1 MICSAIFCL
10 NAWSIE
16 YDLDSVKDI
25 STDYSEEIK
34 NPNPIAYL
42 KGKYLF
48 TNGFKLHVKIDENI
62 EEGKVGKYPITYTAS
77 FLYLKKEITGYYN
90 IVDSEPP
97 VIEFN
102 LQHDEYILPGEDYNS
117 FVAKDNYDGDITDK
131 VNVVVNPDN
140 VTYIVKDTFG
150 NETKVVKKLV
160 TENTKVIYL
169 TFDDGPSKY
178 TSELLD
184 VLKKFNVKATFFVV
198 GSSSYTDIISR
209 MAEEGHS
216 VGIHTH
222 THEFK
227 DIYKSEEN
235 YFNDLNKVQNVII
248 EKTGKETDL
257 LRFPGGSSNTVSK
270 KYNKG
275 IMSRLALEV
284 TEQGFEYFDWNVDSG
299 DAGGTT
305 ETEQVYENVKKGVT
319 GKRIAVVLQHDTKKF
334 SIDAVEKI
342 IIWGKLNDYV
352 FLPLTSDSFGAHHK
366 VFN

>member
-1 MICSAIFCL
+1 MVLSFIFCL

-16 YDLDSVKDI
+16 YDLDSIKDV
-25 STDYSEEIK
+25 STEYTEDIK
-34 NPNPIAYL
+34 IPEAIAYL
-42 KGKYLF
+42 KGKFLF
-48 TNGFKLHVKIDENI
+48 KDGFKLKVDVEENI

-77 FLYLKKEITGYYN
+77 FLFLKKEITGHYN
-90 IVDSEPP
+90 IVDLEAP
-97 VIEFN
+97 VIEFDF
-102 LQHDEYILPGEDYNS
+102 QHDEYILPGEEYYS
-117 FVAKDNYDGDITDK
+117 FTARDNYDGDITDK
-131 VNVVVNPDN
+131 VIVIVNPDN
-140 VTYIVKDTFG
+140 VVYVAEDTFG
-150 NETKVVKKLV
+150 NQTKITKKLV
-160 TENTKVIYL
+160 TDETKVIYL

-178 TSELLD
+178 TGELLD
-184 VLKKFNVKATFFVV
+184 VLKRYDVKATFFVV
-198 GSSSYTDIISR
+198 GSSVYTDILSR
-209 MAEEGHS
+209 MVEEGHA
-216 VGIHTH
+216 VGIHTY

-235 YFNDLNKVQNVII
+235 YFADLNKVQDLII
-248 EKTGKETDL
+248 EKTGNKTDL

-270 KYNKG
+270 NYNKG
-275 IMSRLALEV
+275 IMGRLVQLV

-305 ETEQVYENVKKGVT
+305 ETEQVYENVKNGVT

-352 FLPLTSDSFGAHHK
+352 FLPLNSNSFGAHHK

>member
-62 EEGKVGKYPITYTAS
+62 EEGKVGKYPITYTVS

-150 NETKVVKKLV
+150 NETKAVKKLV

-198 GSSSYTDIISR
+198 GSSSYTDIISC

-352 FLPLTSDSFGAHHK
+352 FLPLTSDSFGARHK